1 MRPHRE
7 RLDGTVLTSRLT
19 RRGRVPTSSA
29 AVRLGPKREAVAARL
44 VPGERPPAADADIR
58 ETISEGIRQIGAI
71 LHAKRSVSD
80 VSRGVG
86 AISTEPSIPS
96 GPRS

>member
-44 VPGERPPAADADIR
+44 VPGERPHAAELAR
-58 ETISEGIRQIGAI
+58 RGGQLEGGAQ
-71 LHAKRSVSD
+71 LVGRSFPGLVAVRFAALSD
-80 VSRGVG
+80 
-86 AISTEPSIPS
+86 P
-96 GPRS
+96 